1 MSLDEVRATV
11 VRTGYSRYP
20 VVQGRDDNVVGILM
34 AKDLLRPGL
43 DEKPW
48 TSLLK
53 PAHFVPEN
61 MRAVELLRDL
71 RDRRT
76 HIAVSI
82 DEYGNLAGVVSL
94 EDLIELIVG
103 DIRDE
108 HDTAEPMWRRDG
120 DGSFV
125 VRGSIPLARLAL
137 LTEREIESDTDY
149 TSVAGLLLAR
159 AGHVPQAGETFTV
172 NDLDF
177 TVTRASDRRIEQVRV
192 TPRATQPR

>member
-1 MSLDEVRATV
+1 
-11 VRTGYSRYP
+11 
-20 VVQGRDDNVVGILM
+20 VQGRDDNVVGILM
-34 AKDLLRPGL
+34 AKDLLRPVL

-61 MRAVELLRDL
+61 MRVVDLLRDL

-120 DGSFV
+120 DEGLV
-125 VRGSIPLARLAL
+125 VRGSLPLARLAV
-137 LTEREIESDTDY
+137 LTGREIEADTDY
-149 TSVAGLLLAR
+149 TSVAGLLLAL

-172 NDLDF
+172 DDLVF
-177 TVTRASDRRIEQVRV
+177 TVTRASDRRVEQVRV
-192 TPRATQPR
+192 APRATLPA